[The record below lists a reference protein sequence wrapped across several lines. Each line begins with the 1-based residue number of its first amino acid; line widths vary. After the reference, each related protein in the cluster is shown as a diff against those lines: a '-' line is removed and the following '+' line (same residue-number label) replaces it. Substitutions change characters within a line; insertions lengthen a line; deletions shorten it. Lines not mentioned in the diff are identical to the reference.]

1 MSKQRRTFSAE
12 FKREAAALVLDQGYS
27 HIDACRSL
35 GVVDSALRRWVKQL
49 EAERQGV
56 TPKSKALTPEQQKI
70 QELEAR
76 INRLE
81 REKAIFKKGY
91 RSLDVGRTR
100 SYALIDQLSEQESV
114 EVVCSAFDVAR
125 SCYYVHRLR
134 RRRVDA
140 RRVALRSQ
148 VNQLFSQS
156 RGSAGSR
163 SILGMLREEGVTIGR
178 FRVRRLMR
186 ELGLVS
192 KQPGSHAYKQATV
205 ERPDIPNRLNRE
217 FATEHPNQVWCGD
230 ITYVWAQGRWH
241 YLAAVLDLHTRRVI
255 GWAFSAKPDAEL
267 VIKALD
273 MAYEQRGKPQQVL
286 FHSDRSAK
294 PDAELVIKALDM
306 AYEQRGKPQQVLF
319 HSDQGSQYASR
330 LFRQR
335 LWRYRMQQS
344 MSRRGN
350 CWDNSPMER
359 LFRSLKSEW
368 VPSTGYLTAQEAQ
381 RDISHYLMHRYNWI
395 RPHQFNDGLPPAVAE
410 EKLNPLSGM
419 G

>member
-286 FHSDRSAK
+286 FHSD
-294 PDAELVIKALDM
+294 
-306 AYEQRGKPQQVLF
+306 
-319 HSDQGSQYASR
+319 QGSQYASR

-410 EKLNPLSGM
+410 EKLNPLS
-419 G
+419 

>member
-148 VNQLFSQS
+148 VNPLFSQS

-205 ERPDIPNRLNRE
+205 ERPDIPNRLNRK

-255 GWAFSAKPDAEL
+255 GWAF
-267 VIKALD
+267 
-273 MAYEQRGKPQQVL
+273 
-286 FHSDRSAK
+286 SAK

>member
-1 MSKQRRTFSAE
+1 

-205 ERPDIPNRLNRE
+205 ERPDIPNRLNRK

-273 MAYEQRGKPQQVL
+273 MAYEQRG
-286 FHSDRSAK
+286 R
-294 PDAELVIKALDM
+294 
-306 AYEQRGKPQQVLF
+306 PQQVLF

>member
-27 HIDACRSL
+27 YIDACRSL

-273 MAYEQRGKPQQVL
+273 MAYEQC
-286 FHSDRSAK
+286 
-294 PDAELVIKALDM
+294 
-306 AYEQRGKPQQVLF
+306 GKPQQVLF

>member
-241 YLAAVLDLHTRRVI
+241 YLAAVLDLLI

-273 MAYEQRGKPQQVL
+273 MAYEQRG
-286 FHSDRSAK
+286 R
-294 PDAELVIKALDM
+294 
-306 AYEQRGKPQQVLF
+306 PQQVLF

>member
-56 TPKSKALTPEQQKI
+56 KALTPEQQKI

-178 FRVRRLMR
+178 FRVRRLML

-273 MAYEQRGKPQQVL
+273 MAYEQRG
-286 FHSDRSAK
+286 R
-294 PDAELVIKALDM
+294 
-306 AYEQRGKPQQVLF
+306 PQQVLF

-419 G
+419 GLPLHLSRGLGR

>member
-27 HIDACRSL
+27 HIEACRSL

-81 REKAIFKKGY
+81 REKAILKKLY

-286 FHSDRSAK
+286 FHSD
-294 PDAELVIKALDM
+294 
-306 AYEQRGKPQQVLF
+306 
-319 HSDQGSQYASR
+319 QGSQYASR

>member
-12 FKREAAALVLDQGYS
+12 FKREAAALMLDQGYS

-81 REKAIFKKGY
+81 REKAILKKLY

-286 FHSDRSAK
+286 FHSD
-294 PDAELVIKALDM
+294 
-306 AYEQRGKPQQVLF
+306 
-319 HSDQGSQYASR
+319 QGSQYASR

>member
-114 EVVCSAFDVAR
+114 EVVCSAFEVAR

-192 KQPGSHAYKQATV
+192 KQPGSHAYKQAMV

-255 GWAFSAKPDAEL
+255 GWAF
-267 VIKALD
+267 
-273 MAYEQRGKPQQVL
+273 
-286 FHSDRSAK
+286 SAK

-395 RPHQFNDGLPPAVAE
+395 SPHQFNDGLPPAVAE

>member
-273 MAYEQRGKPQQVL
+273 MAYEQRG
-286 FHSDRSAK
+286 R
-294 PDAELVIKALDM
+294 
-306 AYEQRGKPQQVLF
+306 PQQVLF

-381 RDISHYLMHRYNWI
+381 QDISHYLMHRYNWI
-395 RPHQFNDGLPPAVAE
+395 RPHQFNDGLPTAVAE

>member
-114 EVVCSAFDVAR
+114 EVVCSAFEVAR

-192 KQPGSHAYKQATV
+192 KQPGSHAYKQAMV

-255 GWAFSAKPDAEL
+255 GWAF
-267 VIKALD
+267 
-273 MAYEQRGKPQQVL
+273 
-286 FHSDRSAK
+286 SAK

>member
-81 REKAIFKKGY
+81 RENAIFKKGY
-91 RSLDVGRTR
+91 SSLDVGRTR

-255 GWAFSAKPDAEL
+255 GWAFST
-267 VIKALD
+267 
-273 MAYEQRGKPQQVL
+273 
-286 FHSDRSAK
+286 K

-395 RPHQFNDGLPPAVAE
+395 SPHQFNDGLPPAVAE

>member
-27 HIDACRSL
+27 YIDACRSL

-81 REKAIFKKGY
+81 RENAIFKKGY
-91 RSLDVGRTR
+91 SSLDVGRTR

-267 VIKALD
+267 VSKALD
-273 MAYEQRGKPQQVL
+273 MAYEQRG
-286 FHSDRSAK
+286 R
-294 PDAELVIKALDM
+294 
-306 AYEQRGKPQQVLF
+306 PQQVLF

>member
-134 RRRVDA
+134 RRRVNA

-286 FHSDRSAK
+286 FHSD
-294 PDAELVIKALDM
+294 
-306 AYEQRGKPQQVLF
+306 
-319 HSDQGSQYASR
+319 QGSQYASR

-368 VPSTGYLTAQEAQ
+368 VPSTGYLMAREAQ

-395 RPHQFNDGLPPAVAE
+395 RQHQFNDGLPPAVAE

>member
-81 REKAIFKKGY
+81 REKAILKKLY

-241 YLAAVLDLHTRRVI
+241 YLAAVLDLLI

-273 MAYEQRGKPQQVL
+273 MAYEQRG
-286 FHSDRSAK
+286 R
-294 PDAELVIKALDM
+294 
-306 AYEQRGKPQQVLF
+306 PQQVLF

>member
-100 SYALIDQLSEQESV
+100 SCALIDQLSEQESV

-241 YLAAVLDLHTRRVI
+241 YLAAVLDLLI
-255 GWAFSAKPDAEL
+255 GWAF
-267 VIKALD
+267 
-273 MAYEQRGKPQQVL
+273 
-286 FHSDRSAK
+286 SAK

>member
-81 REKAIFKKGY
+81 REKAILKKLY

-286 FHSDRSAK
+286 FHSD
-294 PDAELVIKALDM
+294 
-306 AYEQRGKPQQVLF
+306 
-319 HSDQGSQYASR
+319 QGSQYASR

>member
-1 MSKQRRTFSAE
+1 SKQRRTFSAE

-241 YLAAVLDLHTRRVI
+241 YLAAVLDLHIRRVI
-255 GWAFSAKPDAEL
+255 GWAF
-267 VIKALD
+267 
-273 MAYEQRGKPQQVL
+273 
-286 FHSDRSAK
+286 SAK

>member
-1 MSKQRRTFSAE
+1 MTKQRRSFTPE
-12 FKREAAALVLDQGYS
+12 FKREAAGLVLDQGYS
-27 HIDACRSL
+27 HIEAARSL
-35 GVVDSALRRWVKQL
+35 GLVESALRRWVKQL
-49 EAERQGV
+49 QEERQGV

-76 INRLE
+76 IDRLE
-81 REKAIFKKGY
+81 REKSIPKKGY
-91 RSLDVGRTR
+91 RSLDVGRVQ
-100 SYALIDQLSEQESV
+100 SYALIDQLSERESV
-114 EVVCSAFDVAR
+114 EVVCSAFDVVR
-125 SCYYVHRLR
+125 SCYYAHRLR
-134 RRRVDA
+134 RCRVDA
-140 RRVALRSQ
+140 RRIALRSQ
-148 VNQLFSQS
+148 VNQLFNQS

-163 SILGMLREEGVTIGR
+163 SILGMLREDGVSIGR

-217 FATEHPNQVWCGD
+217 FTTERPNQVWCGD
-230 ITYVWAQGRWH
+230 ITYIWAQGHWN
-241 YLAAVLDLHTRRVI
+241 YLAVVLDLHARRVI

-273 MAYEQRGKPQQVL
+273 MAYEQR
-286 FHSDRSAK
+286 S
-294 PDAELVIKALDM
+294 
-306 AYEQRGKPQQVLF
+306 KPQQVLF

-335 LWRYRMQQS
+335 LWRYRMEQS

-368 VPSTGYLTAQEAQ
+368 IPPTGYLTAQEAQ

>member
-192 KQPGSHAYKQATV
+192 KQPGSHAYKQAKV

-217 FATEHPNQVWCGD
+217 FATEHPSQVWYGD

-267 VIKALD
+267 VIQALD
-273 MAYEQRGKPQQVL
+273 MAYEQRG
-286 FHSDRSAK
+286 R
-294 PDAELVIKALDM
+294 
-306 AYEQRGKPQQVLF
+306 PQQVLF

>member
-1 MSKQRRTFSAE
+1 M
-12 FKREAAALVLDQGYS
+12 
-27 HIDACRSL
+27 
-35 GVVDSALRRWVKQL
+35 
-49 EAERQGV
+49 
-56 TPKSKALTPEQQKI
+56 
-70 QELEAR
+70 
-76 INRLE
+76 
-81 REKAIFKKGY
+81 
-91 RSLDVGRTR
+91 
-100 SYALIDQLSEQESV
+100 
-114 EVVCSAFDVAR
+114 VCSAFDVAR
-125 SCYYVHRLR
+125 SCYYVHRPR

-286 FHSDRSAK
+286 FHSD
-294 PDAELVIKALDM
+294 
-306 AYEQRGKPQQVLF
+306 
-319 HSDQGSQYASR
+319 QGSQYASR